1 MALAH
6 TYICMYARNMPT
18 VTEIEAKSILT
29 PQKVGSLASHFDY
42 SLNPYAGCSFKCSYC
57 YVPSFPSARHQPED
71 WGEWVEVKVNAAALI
86 RRDRTKVFGSKIFFS
101 SATDPYQYLELK
113 YRLTRSCLQELLRYH
128 PAQLVM
134 HTRSHLILQ
143 DIDLL
148 KQFGDRLSVGVS
160 ITTDDDNIRAEFE
173 PKAPSI
179 SRRLELIRALS
190 EAGIQVNASLA
201 PLLPLN
207 ADNLIDQI
215 EPYVGRVWLD
225 QMRYLGANNRPDL
238 LEKYKDFFEES
249 NYEKVIAGIR
259 ARLSDDGIPVRSS
272 FKKSRAS

>member
-1 MALAH
+1 
-6 TYICMYARNMPT
+6 MPT

-42 SLNPYAGCSFKCSYC
+42 SLNPYAGCAFKCSYC
-57 YVPSFPSARHQPED
+57 YVPSFPSSRHEPQD
-71 WGEWVEVKVNAAALI
+71 WGDWVEVKTNAAALI
-86 RRDRTKVFGSKIFFS
+86 RRDRLKVFGSKIFFS

-113 YRLTRSCLQELLRYH
+113 YRLTRSCLEELLRYH
-128 PAQLVM
+128 PAQVVM

-179 SRRLELIRALS
+179 SRRLEVIKTLS
-190 EAGIQVNASLA
+190 ECGIKVNASLA

-207 ADNLIDQI
+207 ADILLDAI

-225 QMRYLGANNRPDL
+225 QMRYLKANNRPDL
-238 LEKYKDFFEES
+238 LEKYKDFFEEN
-249 NYEKVIAGIR
+249 NYEKVIQTIR
-259 ARLSDDGIPVRSS
+259 ARLTEDGIPVRSS
-272 FKKSRAS
+272 FKKR